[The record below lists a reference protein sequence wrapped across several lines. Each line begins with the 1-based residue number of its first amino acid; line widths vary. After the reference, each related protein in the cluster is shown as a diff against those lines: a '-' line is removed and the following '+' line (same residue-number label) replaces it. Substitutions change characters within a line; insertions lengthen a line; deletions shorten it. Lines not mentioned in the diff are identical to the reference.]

1 MKIPC
6 PLCGKILPRF
16 ESVLIHIKRVHP
28 NVSAEKALELAY
40 HANPIDLKFKRRIK
54 KKRNSSDRFKK
65 ERNILLG
72 VSPNYKK
79 ERPHSIH
86 WKSVIKTPCK

>member
-16 ESVLIHIKRVHP
+16 ESILIHIKRVHP
-28 NVSAEKALELAY
+28 SISAEKALKLAY
-40 HANPIDLKFKRRIK
+40 HANPIGLKSK
-54 KKRNSSDRFKK
+54 KKKNSSDRFKK

-72 VSPNYKK
+72 ISPGYKK
-79 ERPHSIH
+79 EKTHSIH

>member
-16 ESVLIHIKRVHP
+16 ESVLIHIKRVHTE
-28 NVSAEKALELAY
+28 VSAEKALELAY
-40 HANPIDLKFKRRIK
+40 NANPIGFK
-54 KKRNSSDRFKK
+54 KKRNISSKFKK
-65 ERNILLG
+65 EKNILLG
-72 VSPNYKK
+72 FSPGYQK
-79 ERPHSIH
+79 EKTHSIH